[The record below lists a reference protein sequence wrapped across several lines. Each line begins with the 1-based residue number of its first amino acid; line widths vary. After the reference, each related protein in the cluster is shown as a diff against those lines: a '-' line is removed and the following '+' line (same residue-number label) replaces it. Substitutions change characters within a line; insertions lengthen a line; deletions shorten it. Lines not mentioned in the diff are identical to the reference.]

1 MTHQGES
8 KDLMTKDNQAS
19 CAGAGMRSN
28 VPAAACLPAIPAN
41 ASSTQGLLVKDG
53 RGSPFDLWSN
63 ALRRQQRSKGKPGA
77 QTWGITVST
86 DRGACKGSVPWQ
98 ESFNGALRRQHRPV
112 RVVSNH
118 VLHQIRACLHGAL
131 LVLVWHSL
139 GTGVVR
145 ATEGALLAAFR
156 LVQTTL

>member
-77 QTWGITVST
+77 QTWGSVST
-86 DRGACKGSVPWQ
+86 EIHHLTSGATPC
-98 ESFNGALRRQHRPV
+98 GA
-112 RVVSNH
+112 SKEA
-118 VLHQIRACLHGAL
+118 RASQVHKPGAL
-131 LVLVWHSL
+131 LSAQ
-139 GTGVVR
+139 TGGHVR
-145 ATEGALLAAFR
+145 GAYRGRKVSTEPSGGS
-156 LVQTTL
+156 TDP